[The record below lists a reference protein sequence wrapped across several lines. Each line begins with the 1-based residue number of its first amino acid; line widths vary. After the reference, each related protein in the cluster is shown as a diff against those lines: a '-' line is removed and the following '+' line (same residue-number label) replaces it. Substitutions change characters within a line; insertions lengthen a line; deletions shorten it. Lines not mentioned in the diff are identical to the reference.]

1 MDNKLKIFKSVAHH
15 SSFTKAAEQL
25 FISQPA
31 ISKAIRNLED
41 EYNTTFFIR
50 NRNSIELTEDGKS
63 FLVYVKRIL
72 DVYEEIENQ
81 FIHKD
86 NQLPDIITFGASTTL
101 ASYIIPKIIAKF
113 RTQYP
118 KTSFQIESDN
128 SEHIENL
135 ILNQQL
141 NFGVTEGKNS
151 NPKLSFKKLIKDEIV
166 LVTSA
171 KNNKINKENI
181 SLKKLQEIQII
192 KRESGSGTR
201 EIIQETLQKH
211 NINSLNIAV
220 TLNSTEAIKNY
231 LYYSDAY
238 ALLSIHAVREDLINN
253 KLKIIDVKGFSVE
266 RWFYFVSRTGYKSNM
281 MDYFEKFILKNYN
294 F

>member
-192 KRESGSGTR
+192 ERESGSGTR

-266 RWFYFVSRTGYKSNM
+266 RWFYFVSRTGYKSNL